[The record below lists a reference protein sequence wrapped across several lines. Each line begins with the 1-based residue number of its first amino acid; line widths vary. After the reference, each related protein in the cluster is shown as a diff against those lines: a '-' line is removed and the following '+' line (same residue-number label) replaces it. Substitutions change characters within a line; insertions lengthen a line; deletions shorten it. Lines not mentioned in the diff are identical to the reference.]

1 MKKDYLGNSTLE
13 SSSLVLGGNV
23 FGWTVNEQD
32 SLKLLDAAFDLGINT
47 FDTADAYSIWA
58 SGNSGGESEAII
70 GKWLSRNSHRRSE
83 VKIITKVG
91 AELSPQQQGLSK
103 RRILQAV
110 DDSLLRLRTDY
121 IDLYFSHYPDAST
134 AHEETLEA
142 YGALIACGKVRSI
155 GASNYTLDD
164 LQTAKTSADRH
175 ALPHYAS
182 LQVEYNLYDR
192 HAFEQQLRSF
202 AQAEDCEVLTYF
214 SLASGFLSGKYKG
227 LNDLI
232 HSARR
237 EDLEKY
243 FDERGMRILCVL
255 HQVAQERQVSPAEIA
270 LAWVMHQPGIT
281 SAIASATNLVQLN
294 SLARSTQL
302 ELDAQ
307 TLERLDLASLL

>member
-1 MKKDYLGNSTLE
+1 MKKDYLGSSTME
-13 SSSLVLGGNV
+13 SSRLVLGGNV

-32 SLKLLDAAFDLGINT
+32 SLKLLDAAFELGINT

-70 GKWLSRNSHRRSE
+70 GKWLSQNSHRRSE

-91 AELSPQQQGLSK
+91 AELSPDLHGLSK
-103 RRILQAV
+103 GRILQAV
-110 DDSLLRLRTDY
+110 DDSLRRLRTDY

-134 AHEETLEA
+134 AHEETLET
-142 YGALIACGKVRSI
+142 YSALIACGKVRSI
-155 GASNYTLDD
+155 GASNYTLED
-164 LQTAKTSADRH
+164 LQAAKSSADRH
-175 ALPHYAS
+175 TLPHYTC

-192 HAFEQQLRSF
+192 HDFEQQLRTF
-202 AQAEDCEVLTYF
+202 ALAEGCEVLTYF

-227 LNDLI
+227 LNDLT

-243 FDERGMRILCVL
+243 FDERGIRILHVL
-255 HQVAQERQVSPAEIA
+255 HQVAQEQQVPPAEIA
-270 LAWVMHQPGIT
+270 LAWVMHQPGVT
-281 SAIASATNLVQLN
+281 SAIASATNLEQLN

-302 ELDAQ
+302 GLDAQ